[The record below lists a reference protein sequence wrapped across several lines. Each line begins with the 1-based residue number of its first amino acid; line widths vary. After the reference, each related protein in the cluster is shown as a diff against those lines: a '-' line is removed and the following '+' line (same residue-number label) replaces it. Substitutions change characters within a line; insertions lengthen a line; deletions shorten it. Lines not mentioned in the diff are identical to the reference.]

1 MIAGEGLQRGRLM
14 IKYQMSRRTF
24 AGAGLAS
31 AGLLLSSSARAFSEK
46 VPTAESALGPFYPL
60 VRPAD
65 ADADLTWVKGR
76 DTRALGQVI
85 EISGRVFD
93 VKGNPMP
100 GATLELWQANAA
112 GRYDHPSDP
121 ATAPLDPNFQ
131 GYATLRADAKGEWRI
146 VTIKPGGYDSPIGH
160 RPPHIH
166 FDFRSEKSRNIAQLY
181 FPEEAEGNARDTLY
195 KTLSAA
201 EAATSLAVRDAN
213 DPNKYTWDI
222 VLLV

>member
-1 MIAGEGLQRGRLM
+1 M
-14 IKYQMSRRTF
+14 IKYHMSRRTF

-31 AGLLLSSSARAFSEK
+31 AGLELSSSARAFADK
-46 VPTAESALGPFYPL
+46 VPTAESALGPFYPIA
-60 VRPAD
+60 RPAD
-65 ADADLTWVKGR
+65 ADADLTWVKGH
-76 DTRALGQVI
+76 DKRALGQVI

-93 VKGNPMP
+93 VKGNTVP

-121 ATAPLDPNFQ
+121 AIAPLDPNFQ
-131 GYATLRADAKGEWRI
+131 GYANIRSDSKGEWRL

-181 FPEEAEGNARDTLY
+181 FPEEAEGNAKDMLY
-195 KTLSAA
+195 KQLSPA

-213 DPNKYTWDI
+213 DSNKYTWDI

>member
-1 MIAGEGLQRGRLM
+1 M
-14 IKYQMSRRTF
+14 IKYHMSRRTF

-31 AGLLLSSSARAFSEK
+31 AGLVLSSSARAFADK
-46 VPTAESALGPFYPL
+46 VPTAESALGPFYPIA
-60 VRPAD
+60 RPAD
-65 ADADLTWVKGR
+65 ADADLTWVKGH
-76 DTRALGQVI
+76 DKRALGQVI

-93 VKGNPMP
+93 VKGNTVP

-121 ATAPLDPNFQ
+121 AIAPLDPNFQ
-131 GYATLRADAKGEWRI
+131 GYANIRSDSKGEWRL

-181 FPEEAEGNARDTLY
+181 FPEEAEGNAKDMLY
-195 KTLSAA
+195 KQLSPA

-213 DPNKYTWDI
+213 DSNKYTWDI